1 MYMVCAPCGD
11 ECFLMCCRGGLPLN
25 RRVFIE
31 SSLLP
36 ADLVQHLRAMGGSR
50 TKSMQAAKR
59 RSTLLPT
66 QSTAAPVQA
75 AAGDIEQLERWDLGI
90 ALLLQGKAGDAAEQL
105 RQRAI
110 AAAAACATTRPH
122 MLLPQCIT
130 SKQQQQQQQRL
141 GVASSP
147 ASDGSATPVSL
158 ASSSSMRRSAAGAVL
173 QRQESGC
180 SGRSRSSYVGSVASY
195 QQQCEA
201 AQQQAQLL
209 ASAPVGELQ
218 SCRIWAML
226 QQWEELRQLLSQ

>member
-1 MYMVCAPCGD
+1 MHGD
-11 ECFLMCCRGGLPLN
+11 DWFVIFCRRCLLLN
-25 RRVFIE
+25 CRVFIE

-36 ADLVQHLRAMGGSR
+36 AELVQHLRSMGGSR

-59 RSTLLPT
+59 RSTLLPS
-66 QSTAAPVQA
+66 QGIAAAPVQA
-75 AAGDIEQLERWDLGI
+75 AAGDIDQLERWDLGI
-90 ALLLQGKAGDAAEQL
+90 ALLLQGKAHDAAEQL
-105 RQRAI
+105 RQRA
-110 AAAAACATTRPH
+110 AAAAAASAATRPH

-130 SKQQQQQQQRL
+130 AKQQQQQRL
-141 GVASSP
+141 GVGSSP

-158 ASSSSMRRSAAGAVL
+158 SSSSSMRRSAAGAVL
-173 QRQESGC
+173 QHQDSSC
-180 SGRSRSSYVGSVASY
+180 SSRSRSSYVGSVASY

-218 SCRIWAML
+218 SCRMWAML